1 MPLTGDDRSSAVRLA
16 SLTGMTP
23 GRLRSLVRRER
34 PAAVERRILD
44 DPDSIAPTA
53 AVSKRGGADHSLAKT
68 WRAELAERREPHLAD
83 DQQVYLLGDADYPWQ
98 LAQDPSAPALIFVL
112 GSLECLSARRVG
124 IIGTR
129 HATAYGRSMA
139 RSLGRT
145 LAEHGVC
152 IVSGLARGIDVSAHR
167 GALEPEDPE
176 RGRAAAVVASG
187 LDVVYPPEHGD
198 LWKRI
203 SSEGVLIGE
212 SPPGSAPLPHRFP
225 LRNRIIAAL
234 SEVLVVVESKVD
246 GGSMITVRHALRR
259 GVTVMAVPGATST
272 PASAGTNLLLRD
284 GASVVLSAEDVLCAL
299 DLDTRRRIPFD
310 DLRPAPTGQ
319 DAQVLALFG
328 ADPLTL
334 DDVVARDAATTNFG
348 MGRVAVSL
356 GRLETQGWI
365 GCTGGWFE
373 RLGSPR

>member
-1 MPLTGDDRSSAVRLA
+1 MPLTGDDRRSAVRLA
-16 SLTGMTP
+16 SLSGMTP
-23 GRLRSLVRRER
+23 GRLRSLLRCER
-34 PAAVERRILD
+34 PSAAERRILD
-44 DPDSIAPTA
+44 DPDSIRSLSA
-53 AVSKRGGADHSLAKT
+53 RRGADDSLPKI
-68 WRAELAERREPHLAD
+68 WRTELVAARDPHVAD

-112 GSLECLSARRVG
+112 GSPECLSARRVG

-145 LAEHGVC
+145 LADHGVC

-167 GALEPEDPE
+167 GALDAEGPE
-176 RGRAAAVVASG
+176 RGRAVAVVASG
-187 LDVVYPPEHGD
+187 LDVVYPPEHRD
-198 LWKRI
+198 LWDRI
-203 SSEGVLIGE
+203 AVEGVLLGE
-212 SPPGSAPLPHRFP
+212 SPPGAAPLPHRFP

-234 SEVLVVVESKVD
+234 SEVVVVVESKVD

-272 PASAGTNLLLRD
+272 PASTGTNLLLRD

-299 DLDTRRRIPFD
+299 DLDTRRRKPFD
-310 DLRPAPTGQ
+310 DLRPPPTGH

-334 DDVVARDAATTNFG
+334 DDVVARDAATTNLG
-348 MGRVAVSL
+348 LGRVAVSL
-356 GRLETQGWI
+356 GRLETHGWI

-373 RLGSPR
+373 RLGVPRP